1 MSNVGKA
8 IIVLGLIG
16 IEGAI
21 YTGSGWFVSSVL
33 IIIGCTLWIY
43 GKIKERKKVKRCG
56 YHSFGAESLQRYWQR

>member
-21 YTGSGWFVSSVL
+21 YTGSGWFTSSVL
-33 IIIGCTLWIY
+33 IIIGCTLWIC
-43 GKIKERKKVKRCG
+43 GNVREKKKGSARLWTIRRTTK
-56 YHSFGAESLQRYWQR
+56 HM